1 MSEWLSFTH
10 PQVFFGATSF
20 TEQFQLNHPIGFHQ
34 KVVGMW
40 VKLTFRHPAVKLTF
54 DGGPCLG
61 DSSVMTRVLRME
73 RLVREGDLDE
83 PMMCFI

>member
-1 MSEWLSFTH
+1 
-10 PQVFFGATSF
+10 
-20 TEQFQLNHPIGFHQ
+20 
-34 KVVGMW
+34 MW

-54 DGGPCLG
+54 DGGPWPG

-83 PMMCFI
+83 PMMNQ